1 MPAYLDKFQSPG
13 TDCSFPF
20 EDGLEKCFPR
30 GPPEWRTR
38 RKKEAPSQTT
48 DTTRARAGGV
58 YFRLTQELEFCERSG
73 DGGDG
78 GDGKTERAPVAQL
91 ASARAPT
98 RRQTG
103 VGSDDAKERRELYPT
118 SLVLFKPNMLLL

>member
-1 MPAYLDKFQSPG
+1 MDWKSVFQ
-13 TDCSFPF
+13 
-20 EDGLEKCFPR
+20 EDLQSGEH
-30 GPPEWRTR
+30 GG

-58 YFRLTQELEFCERSG
+58 CFRLTQELEFCERSG
-73 DGGDG
+73 DGG
-78 GDGKTERAPVAQL
+78 GDGNAERAPVAQL

-103 VGSDDAKERRELYPT
+103 VGSDDAKERRELALSHESRT
-118 SLVLFKPNMLLL
+118 F